1 MFTRWNLFF
10 SFNIHLFLS
19 FLSNHAITKYRLKWS
34 KQCFELDLFFKRNCH
49 FLHRP
54 SRVFSPFKRI
64 SDTKRHER
72 LYARVDDGGEGE
84 SGERRRE
91 ISRWHNQWTIRP
103 VDSINP
109 CYGAGLRVATTT
121 LTINSTRINVNRWH
135 CAARLSRL
143 VKTVEASRAD
153 DDWPWNRPV
162 LFFPSKKREI
172 SCFATWKK
180 KSFDFAVIAE
190 SRFSRVVQ
198 RKPAL
203 NSPWRLA

>member
-34 KQCFELDLFFKRNCH
+34 KQCFERTLDLFFKLS
-49 FLHRP
+49 FP
-54 SRVFSPFKRI
+54 TSSRVFSPFKRI

-153 DDWPWNRPV
+153 DACPGTGQFSSSRP
-162 LFFPSKKREI
+162 KNGK
-172 SCFATWKK
+172 
-180 KSFDFAVIAE
+180 
-190 SRFSRVVQ
+190 SRVSRRE
-198 RKPAL
+198 RKRVSISPWSPNPDFPGLCKENRRL